1 MARRPSVD
9 ALPPEVRRT
18 LDERLVASGFS
29 GYVALAAWLAEQGFS
44 IGKSSLQRHGQ
55 ALQEEHGEAM
65 ADARALLA
73 LTRASSELG
82 DAGSE
87 IAASA
92 ATILQTDIV
101 RTVLEIRRTEDTEL
115 RAKLL
120 AQLTQAQAQI
130 GRMTISVDK
139 HRAEARE
146 QARREQLAEQE
157 ARFKALGESGD
168 VDQATL
174 AKVIK
179 AAYGL

>member
-1 MARRPSVD
+1 MARRPAVD
-9 ALPPEVRRT
+9 TLPQDVRRK

-29 GYVALAAWLAEQGFS
+29 GYVALADWLTGQGFAIS
-44 IGKSSLQRHGQ
+44 KSSLQRHGQ
-55 ALQEEHGEAM
+55 ALEGEHAEAM

-73 LTRASSELG
+73 LTRASSDLG

-101 RTVLEIRRTEDTEL
+101 RTVLEIRRTDDTEL

-130 GRMTISVDK
+130 GRMSISVEN
-139 HRAEARE
+139 HRA
-146 QARREQLAEQE
+146 QARK
-157 ARFKALGESGD
+157 KALEEASA
-168 VDQATL
+168 VVATAAKKQGLSDIGTEALRL
-174 AKVIK
+174 AIMGK
-179 AAYGL
+179 L

>member
-1 MARRPSVD
+1 M
-9 ALPPEVRRT
+9 
-18 LDERLVASGFS
+18 DERLVASGFS

-130 GRMTISVDK
+130 GRMTISVER
-139 HRAEARE
+139 HRTEARQKAME
-146 QARREQLAEQE
+146 EASEAVAAAAKMQGLSDVGVEALRQAIAG
-157 ARFKALGESGD
+157 KM
-168 VDQATL
+168 
-174 AKVIK
+174 
-179 AAYGL
+179 

>member
-1 MARRPSVD
+1 MARRPAVD
-9 ALPPEVRRT
+9 SLPQEVRRT

-29 GYVALAAWLAEQGFS
+29 GYVALAAWLAEQGFAIS
-44 IGKSSLQRHGQ
+44 KSSLQRHGQ
-55 ALQEEHGEAM
+55 ALEEEHEEAM

-73 LTRASSELG
+73 LTRASSDLG

-101 RTVLEIRRTEDTEL
+101 RTVLEIRRTDDTEL

-130 GRMTISVDK
+130 GRMTISVER
-139 HRAEARE
+139 HRAEARQKAME
-146 QARREQLAEQE
+146 E
-157 ARFKALGESGD
+157 ASAAVADAAKKQGLSDVGVEALR
-168 VDQATL
+168 
-174 AKVIK
+174 
-179 AAYGL
+179 AAIAGAL

>member
-1 MARRPSVD
+1 MPRRPAVD
-9 ALPPEVRRT
+9 ALPPQVRRV

-29 GYVALAAWLAEQGFS
+29 GYVGLAEWLAGQGFAIS
-44 IGKSSLQRHGQ
+44 KSALQRHGQ
-55 ALQEEHGEAM
+55 ALEEEHEEAM

-73 LTRASSELG
+73 LTRASSDLG

-101 RTVLEIRRTEDTEL
+101 RTVLEIRRTDDAEL

-130 GRMTISVDK
+130 GRMTISVGR
-139 HRAEARE
+139 HRAEAQRE
-146 QARREQLAEQE
+146 LLDKQRAQAQELSGSGLPPQEVLA
-157 ARFKALGESGD
+157 R
-168 VDQATL
+168 
-174 AKVIK
+174 VIK
-179 AAYGL
+179 AGYDF

>member
-1 MARRPSVD
+1 MARRPAVD
-9 ALPPEVRRT
+9 TLPQDVRRK

-29 GYVALAAWLAEQGFS
+29 GYVALADWLTGQGFAIS
-44 IGKSSLQRHGQ
+44 KSSLQRHGQ
-55 ALQEEHGEAM
+55 ALEGEHAEAM

-73 LTRASSELG
+73 LTRASSDLG

-101 RTVLEIRRTEDTEL
+101 RTVLEIRRTDDTEL

-130 GRMTISVDK
+130 GRMSISVEN
-139 HRAEARE
+139 HRA
-146 QARREQLAEQE
+146 QARK
-157 ARFKALGESGD
+157 KALEDAANQASETGRQHGLSAAG
-168 VDQATL
+168 VDALRVAIMGQL
-174 AKVIK
+174 
-179 AAYGL
+179 